1 MNKIE
6 KKENKVETKDAK
18 KVESKKVNYVCVLD
32 KKEQDPNLKKDDSNE
47 DEHKSLDIADSDYE
61 LFYNSIF
68 YGQLTQNWIKVTN

>member
-1 MNKIE
+1 MYLNIVNNLSF
-6 KKENKVETKDAK
+6 ENKRNKNIVIR
-18 KVESKKVNYVCVLD
+18 
-32 KKEQDPNLKKDDSNE
+32 KKDDNNE